1 MGMTRPPDDVLQ
13 GMRDDLAAQ
22 VDPDAEEAIWE
33 ESDLRELLAEYGPE
47 DEGLYDD
54 PEALGARPMVW

>member
-1 MGMTRPPDDVLQ
+1 MTRPPDDVLQ